1 MNANVPDAASI
12 QQWCVNYVSRL
23 LDTPAERINPSVEV
37 ERLGL
42 DSATA
47 VALIMSLEE
56 WLDIELMPELL
67 FDYPTIASL
76 SNHLA
81 ARVAPLRFQVGR

>member
-1 MNANVPDAASI
+1 MSASIPDAATI
-12 QQWCVNYVSRL
+12 QQWSIGFVSKL
-23 LDTPAERINPSVEV
+23 IDQPPERIDPSVEV

-56 WLDIELMPELL
+56 KLDIELMPELL

-76 SNHLA
+76 SQHLA
-81 ARVAPLRFQVGR
+81 SRVSAERSV

>member
-1 MNANVPDAASI
+1 MSSSIPDAATIQEWSI
-12 QQWCVNYVSRL
+12 GFVSKL
-23 LDTPAERINPSVEV
+23 IDQPADRIDPNVEV

-56 WLDIELMPELL
+56 RLDIELMPELL

-76 SNHLA
+76 SQHLA
-81 ARVAPLRFQVGR
+81 SRVATGAERSA

>member
-1 MNANVPDAASI
+1 MSASIPDAATI
-12 QQWCVNYVSRL
+12 QQWSISFVSKL
-23 LDTPAERINPSVEV
+23 IDQPAERIDPNVEV

-56 WLDIELMPELL
+56 KLDIELMPELL
-67 FDYPTIASL
+67 FDYPTISSL
-76 SNHLA
+76 SQHLA
-81 ARVAPLRFQVGR
+81 SRVNAERSA

>member
-1 MNANVPDAASI
+1 MNSNIRDAAAI
-12 QQWCVNYVSRL
+12 EAWCTSYVGRL
-23 LDTPAERINPSVEV
+23 LDKPADRIDPNVEV

-56 WLDIELMPELL
+56 WLGIELMPELL

-76 SNHLA
+76 SEHLSS
-81 ARVAPLRFQVGR
+81 RVTSPLERSA

>member
-1 MNANVPDAASI
+1 MSASIPDAATI
-12 QQWCVNYVSRL
+12 QQWSISFVSKL
-23 LDTPAERINPSVEV
+23 IDQPAERIDPNVEV

-56 WLDIELMPELL
+56 KLDIELMPELL
-67 FDYPTIASL
+67 FDYPTISGL
-76 SNHLA
+76 SQHLA
-81 ARVAPLRFQVGR
+81 SRVSAERSA

>member
-1 MNANVPDAASI
+1 MSASIPDAATI
-12 QQWCVNYVSRL
+12 QQWSIRFVSKL
-23 LDTPAERINPSVEV
+23 IDQPAERIDPNVEV

-56 WLDIELMPELL
+56 ELDIELMPELL
-67 FDYPTIASL
+67 FDYPTISSL
-76 SNHLA
+76 SQHLA
-81 ARVAPLRFQVGR
+81 SRVSAERSA

>member
-1 MNANVPDAASI
+1 MNANVPDAATIQGWSI
-12 QQWCVNYVSRL
+12 DFVSRL
-23 LDTPAERINPSVEV
+23 IDQPAERIDPNVEV

-56 WLDIELMPELL
+56 RLGIELMPELL
-67 FDYPTIASL
+67 FDYPTISGL
-76 SNHLA
+76 SQHLA
-81 ARVAPLRFQVGR
+81 SRVASSAERSA

>member
-1 MNANVPDAASI
+1 MSASIPDAVTI
-12 QQWCVNYVSRL
+12 QQWSIRFVSKL
-23 LDTPAERINPSVEV
+23 IDQPAERIDPNVEV

-56 WLDIELMPELL
+56 KLDIELMPELL
-67 FDYPTIASL
+67 FDYPTISSL
-76 SNHLA
+76 SQHLA
-81 ARVAPLRFQVGR
+81 SRVSAERSA

>member
-1 MNANVPDAASI
+1 MNANVPDAATIQGWSI
-12 QQWCVNYVSRL
+12 DFVSRL
-23 LDTPAERINPSVEV
+23 IDQPAERIDPNVEV

-56 WLDIELMPELL
+56 RLGIELMPELL
-67 FDYPTIASL
+67 FDYPTISSL
-76 SNHLA
+76 SQHLA
-81 ARVAPLRFQVGR
+81 SRVASSAERSA

>member
-1 MNANVPDAASI
+1 MSANVPNAATI
-12 QQWCVNYVSRL
+12 EQWCISYVAPL
-23 LDTPAERINPSVEV
+23 LDKPAERIDPNVEID
-37 ERLGL
+37 RLGL

-56 WLDIELMPELL
+56 QLGIELMPELL

-76 SNHLA
+76 SKHLA
-81 ARVAPLRFQVGR
+81 SRVASPAERSA

>member
-1 MNANVPDAASI
+1 MSASIPDAATI
-12 QQWCVNYVSRL
+12 QQWSIGFVSML
-23 LDTPAERINPSVEV
+23 IDQPPERIDPSVEV

-56 WLDIELMPELL
+56 KLDIELMPELL
-67 FDYPTIASL
+67 FDYPTISSL
-76 SNHLA
+76 SQHLA
-81 ARVAPLRFQVGR
+81 ARVSAERSA